1 LPAANELSTAVE
13 TVELDS
19 VGSVTPKEPNSPWLL
34 PVTTRPAVV
43 AGERVSARDTAEQKE
58 MAATAAMATT
68 VLMAMELVAMERI
81 MT

>member
-1 LPAANELSTAVE
+1 
-13 TVELDS
+13 
-19 VGSVTPKEPNSPWLL
+19 
-34 PVTTRPAVV
+34 V